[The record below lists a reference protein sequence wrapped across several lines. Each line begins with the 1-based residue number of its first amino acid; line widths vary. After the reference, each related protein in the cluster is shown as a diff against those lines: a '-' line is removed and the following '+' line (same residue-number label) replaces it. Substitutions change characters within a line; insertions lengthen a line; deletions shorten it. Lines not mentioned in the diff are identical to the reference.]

1 MKNLLPRV
9 VWDVLVGAVVGV
21 VALIVTL
28 ATLGLVT
35 QLLPSSGQVYRLV
48 NDAFVTI
55 GAAVLIAF
63 LLVVA
68 VYEIALLVRARGTM
82 ADPSKGTESRLLD
95 RDVLMRAALSG
106 FVAGL
111 YAALIA
117 LVFALLARG
126 AFFLTPASVWLPGL
140 LPGLMLIA
148 ALALAYAYIGRDLR
162 EQQGELND
170 WERGTLLSLPL
181 TLTVVLGFLFGAAS
195 GGAAGV
201 ISAFVGALLTYGLI
215 RGLTRFRGH
224 VMRRFFKR
232 LLEARG
238 GPTIRLVSSH
248 KA

>member
-9 VWDVLVGAVVGV
+9 VWDFLVGAVVGV

-28 ATLGLVT
+28 ATLGLVA

-48 NDAFVTI
+48 SDAFVVI
-55 GAAVLIAF
+55 GTAVLVAF
-63 LLVVA
+63 LLVIA
-68 VYEIALLVRARGTM
+68 VYEITLMVRARGTM
-82 ADPSKGTESRLLD
+82 ADPQGTESRLLN
-95 RDVLMRAALSG
+95 RDVLVRAALSG

-111 YAALIA
+111 YAALLA

-126 AFFLTPASVWLPGL
+126 AFFLTPASVWFPGL
-140 LPGLMLIA
+140 LPGLMLVA

-170 WERGTLLSLPL
+170 RERGTLLSLPL

-195 GGAAGV
+195 GGASGV

-215 RGLTRFRGH
+215 RGVTRFRGH
-224 VMRRFFKR
+224 VMQRFFKR

-238 GPTIRLVSSH
+238 GPTIKLVSSH